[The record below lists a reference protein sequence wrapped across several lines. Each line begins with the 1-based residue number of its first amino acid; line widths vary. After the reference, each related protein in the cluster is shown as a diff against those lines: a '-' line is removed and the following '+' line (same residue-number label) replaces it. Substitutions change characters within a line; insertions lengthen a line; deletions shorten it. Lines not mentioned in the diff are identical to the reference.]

1 MAEIRDVLLNAKN
14 YLLNYDLKKV
24 EEDIRENQPKEI
36 DESKNRLSKWFT
48 KNVTNGIRDDK
59 LKKLEE
65 KKTAILSR
73 QKAFLDENK
82 DYRFLS
88 SDDDIR
94 NQFQEVFKDDNGI
107 RRSFFEA
114 LFDLDRTE
122 YEYSEGQEEY
132 LKLVIANTD
141 EISAVRKGFYNA
153 YGLVSGKTGLLEE
166 PLDKIDDKKITEL
179 IAELLDN
186 ASVEHQ
192 LVFAGL
198 EGEKDYKED
207 KELVSAY
214 LKLDADTSD
223 VMFAVKVYLGERLK
237 AIKGQE
243 GSSSFGE
250 VFYKEVRS
258 LLGAVN
264 DDLFLNKEEK
274 EMNKSKLHSF
284 FRIEDY
290 LISYLGL

>member
-132 LKLVIANTD
+132 LKLVIADTD

-207 KELVSAY
+207 KDLVSAY

-274 EMNKSKLHSF
+274 EMNKNKLHSF

>member
-1 MAEIRDVLLNAKN
+1 MAEIKDVLLNAKN

-24 EEDIRENQPKEI
+24 EEEIKENQPKEV

-65 KKTAILSR
+65 KKTNILSR

-82 DYRFLS
+82 DYKFLS
-88 SDDDIR
+88 SDDEIK

-122 YEYSEGQEEY
+122 YEYSDGQEEY

-153 YGLVSGKTGLLEE
+153 YGIVSGKTGLLEE

-179 IAELLDN
+179 IEKLLDN

-207 KELVSAY
+207 KDLVSAY
-214 LKLDADTSD
+214 LKMDADTSD
-223 VMFAVKVYLGERLK
+223 VMFAVRVYLGERLK

-250 VFYKEVRS
+250 VFYKEVSS
-258 LLGAVN
+258 LSGAVN

>member
-132 LKLVIANTD
+132 LKLVIADTD

-153 YGLVSGKTGLLEE
+153 YGLVSGKAGLLEE

-186 ASVEHQ
+186 ASIEHQ

-207 KELVSAY
+207 KDLVSAY

-243 GSSSFGE
+243 GSSSFGK